1 MRVTVDVFREADGR
15 LEGFVD
21 APGGAGGR
29 FVSTLDLLRVLEG
42 LRLTPSPSSDSSAPE
57 ARRRTPDPQ
66 AQQARKDEDD

>member
-42 LRLTPSPSSDSSAPE
+42 LRLTPSPRPDEPMPE
-57 ARRRTPDPQ
+57 TDAGRDIGALR
-66 AQQARKDEDD
+66 AGEDEHG